1 MGIFLCCV
9 CDRGRERRVC
19 VGVVL
24 LTSIRGVCL
33 HVNQIQTWI
42 KEEERRKDEEEEGKT
57 GWVK

>member
-1 MGIFLCCV
+1 
-9 CDRGRERRVC
+9 

-42 KEEERRKDEEEEGKT
+42 KEERRKDEEEEGKT